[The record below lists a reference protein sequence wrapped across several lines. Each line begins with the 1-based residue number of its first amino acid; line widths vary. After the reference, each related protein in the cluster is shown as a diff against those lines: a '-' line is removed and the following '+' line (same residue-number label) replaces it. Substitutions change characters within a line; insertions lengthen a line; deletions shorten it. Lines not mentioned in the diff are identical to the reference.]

1 MDRKSK
7 RCSQIYVITLF
18 LCGLVFGVSAQKS
31 SSDIIRYDH
40 EIKQKAGALDSIKEE
55 LKRGRQKLS
64 ELENQEGSVQERI
77 EQIEKNIASSKAY
90 LELLSK
96 KIDSIEVQIKIL
108 KDSANI
114 AGKRLLQRQL
124 IMEHRL
130 RQAYKSGNPNMIML
144 LLSSENPADFINKTR
159 YLQELKKYDSEL
171 LKQIRRARN
180 DFDSR
185 KSSYQ
190 DERLRLDE
198 LVKSKRQENEVLI
211 KEEEHRR
218 AMLDEVRNRKKSFI
232 AMVAELEKSQKEL
245 NEIIKILESKRK
257 KAKQQEDS
265 RKYLSFEKKKG
276 KLPWPLDGKV
286 VSKFGK
292 VVHPVYKTV
301 TMNNGIDIIP
311 RGSSAVQSVAPG
323 TVIHVGSMRGLGKL
337 IIVDHSGGYIT
348 VYAHLNQIAV
358 KLDQQVE
365 NGNILGRVNTDEA
378 DQGLHFEIRK
388 STNALDPADW
398 LE

>member
-1 MDRKSK
+1 MG
-7 RCSQIYVITLF
+7 
-18 LCGLVFGVSAQKS
+18 GLVFGVSAQKS

-64 ELENQEGSVQERI
+64 DLESQEGSVQERI
-77 EQIEKNIASSKAY
+77 EQIEKNITSSKAY

-108 KDSANI
+108 RDSANI
-114 AGKRLLQRQL
+114 AGKRLLERQL

-159 YLQELKKYDSEL
+159 YIQELKKYDSEL
-171 LKQIRRARN
+171 LKQINRARN
-180 DFDSR
+180 DFDNR

-190 DERLRLDE
+190 DERMRLDE
-198 LVKSKRQENEVLI
+198 LVKSKRQENDFLI

-218 AMLDEVRNRKKSFI
+218 AMLDEVRNRKKSYI

-245 NEIIKILESKRK
+245 NDIIRILESKRK
-257 KAKQQEDS
+257 KAKQQVDS
-265 RKYLSFEKKKG
+265 RKFLSFEKKKG
-276 KLPWPLDGKV
+276 KLPWPLNGNV
-286 VSKFGK
+286 VLKFGK

-301 TMNNGIDIIP
+301 TMNNGIDIAP
-311 RGSSAVQSVAPG
+311 RGSSTVQSVASG
-323 TVIHVGSMRGLGKL
+323 TIIHIGSMRGLGKL
-337 IIVDHSGGYIT
+337 VIVDHSGGYIT

-358 KLDQQVE
+358 KLDQQIE
-365 NGNILGRVNTDEA
+365 NGNILGRVNTESA
-378 DQGLHFEIRK
+378 GQGLHFEIRK